1 MNKWGRWYLPL
12 CIFTIINYLV
22 WRKSVQVNSK
32 PWSSVTWI
40 WWYIILRSW
49 EAPSHLMWQHIQIG
63 IEVRTS
69 HNSMLHAQTT
79 SECKQDPLVEK
90 MTTVS
95 RIPPVV
101 LTARFAASSPTT
113 RTLASWWSTTTSLA
127 GNSGQEVWLSPP
139 LCLQH
144 HHLLHEAVS
153 VRNGEENSGWNSI
166 IPPDV
171 QTDGEV
177 LQDQGLQLGEDGL
190 EDFLLE
196 FFFFWTDCGYFSIF
210 WIYE

>member
-1 MNKWGRWYLPL
+1 MQYLALHLVGLSSFKTTSKYMKFCLQMNKKGR
-12 CIFTIINYLV
+12 LV
-22 WRKSVQVNSK
+22 ASYILYFPCYFRRNFSLSNLKTAQSRSSVQVNSK
-32 PWSSVTWI
+32 HWFSVSGS

-49 EAPSHLMWQHIQIG
+49 EAPSHLMWQNIQIWRK
-63 IEVRTS
+63 VRTS
-69 HNSMLHAQTT
+69 HHSMLHAQTT

-139 LCLQH
+139 LCL
-144 HHLLHEAVS
+144 
-153 VRNGEENSGWNSI
+153 
-166 IPPDV
+166 
-171 QTDGEV
+171 
-177 LQDQGLQLGEDGL
+177 
-190 EDFLLE
+190 
-196 FFFFWTDCGYFSIF
+196 
-210 WIYE
+210 